1 MKNHKMGT
9 NELFAEIGDPGS
21 EDTFQVRLQ
30 HSCCHGMQRQHTLG
44 ASCSKMLLSGPGKHT
59 CMAGHN
65 QRGRRSTAWQPA
77 TFRPCTLHTRHLQ
90 QRMAGQ
96 AMGPSAQQGSTSCC
110 KQQQLPPKQS
120 P

>member
-9 NELFAEIGDPGS
+9 HELFAEIGDPGS

-44 ASCSKMLLSGPGKHT
+44 AAAAKCCFRGLASTHAWLGT
-59 CMAGHN
+59 I
-65 QRGRRSTAWQPA
+65 RGRRSTAWQPA
-77 TFRPCTLHTRHLQ
+77 TFRLCLHTQHLQ

-96 AMGPSAQQGSTSCC
+96 AMEPSAQQGPTSCC